1 VASSRNLFE
10 YRSFFFRLK
19 NQTLTKFFFH
29 DIVRLGFD
37 FDSKQIVEGEDK
49 MKIWR
54 FVLIGLIVFLLPVYV
69 FSQPPVSKAAPSP
82 PSTLGNLRLS
92 LIDGDVQIKTVDTGD
107 WVPTSIN
114 MPLREGDELWVP
126 EAGRSEIQLVPATSV
141 RLDQNSA
148 LAVMTVKRDSAQF
161 YLTQG
166 RAYLNFNPGRGGMIQ
181 LDTPISST
189 RAYGRAVF
197 RVDVDDQGFTDVS
210 VLDGTVYVESKG
222 GKTTVDGGNMLSLKE
237 ETYAELAPLGP
248 ADDWENWNME
258 RDKRVLA
265 WRDSSRYLPEELR
278 GYSSDFDNNG
288 KWVYVKE
295 YGQVWTPTVVVSAE
309 WAPYRVGRWTWIG
322 GDYVWISYEP
332 WGWAPY
338 HYGRWAFMA
347 SIGWCWVPPVRGAVY
362 WGPGFVGWVHTPT
375 YVAWVPLAPREVYYG
390 YGYYGPHSVNLRTVN
405 INTVRITNVYRNVN
419 IHNSITIVNNNT
431 FIRGWGGRLPHDAPS
446 RYTDTG
452 IRENPFLQ
460 HRVHPGRPLIKPE
473 RSTMI
478 AIHREISPARLPPP
492 RIREVNP
499 IRLRETRQIVRDR
512 NVSAFRPG
520 VTPRPLTVKPREG
533 AEIRRPV
540 EPRRVIAPGGETRP
554 GGPGPQGIERKVGP
568 GQRPG
573 GPGPRGGIKPEGG
586 RPAGK
591 IEERKLGPGQKP
603 RGPSP
608 GEGGIHRETGPGGP
622 VRKGP
627 GPEGR
632 GGPARKEGPSGKP
645 E

>member
-1 VASSRNLFE
+1 
-10 YRSFFFRLK
+10 
-19 NQTLTKFFFH
+19 
-29 DIVRLGFD
+29 
-37 FDSKQIVEGEDK
+37 

-54 FVLIGLIVFLLPVYV
+54 LVLVGLILFLLPVYV
-69 FSQPPVSKAAPSP
+69 FSQPPVSKSAPPP

-92 LIDGDVQIKTVDTGD
+92 LIDGDIQIKTVDTGD
-107 WVPTSIN
+107 WVPASIN

-126 EAGRSEIQLVPATSV
+126 EAGRLEIQLVSATYV

-148 LAVMTVKRDSAQF
+148 LAVMTVKRDSAQI

-166 RAYLNFNPGRGGMIQ
+166 HAYLNFNPGRGGMIQ

-189 RAYGRAVF
+189 RVYGRAVF
-197 RVDVDDQGFTDVS
+197 RVDVDEQGFTDIS

-222 GKTTVDGGNMLSLKE
+222 GKTTVDGGSMLSLKE

-248 ADDWENWNME
+248 ADDWENWNTE

-265 WRDSSRYLPEELR
+265 WRDSSRYLPEDLR

-288 KWVYVKE
+288 KWVYLKE

-322 GDYVWISYEP
+322 GDYVWVSYEP

-347 SIGWCWVPPVRGAVY
+347 SIGWCWVPPVRGAVH

-375 YVAWVPLAPREVYYG
+375 YVAWVPLAPREIYYG
-390 YGYYGPHSVNLRTVN
+390 YGYYGPHSVNLHTVN
-405 INTVRITNVYRNVN
+405 INTVRVTNIYRNVN

-431 FIRGWGGRLPHDAPS
+431 FIRGWGGRLPHDAPL
-446 RYTDTG
+446 RYTDTS

-460 HRVHPGRPLIKPE
+460 HRINPGRPLIKPE
-473 RSTMI
+473 RTTMI

-492 RIREVNP
+492 RVREVNP

-512 NVSAFRPG
+512 NVSAFSPG

-533 AEIRRPV
+533 VEMRRAV
-540 EPRRVIAPGGETRP
+540 EPRGVIVPGGQVRP

-568 GQRPG
+568 GQKPG
-573 GPGPRGGIKPEGG
+573 GPGPREGMNPEGGKPSGKIEERKVGPGQKPGGPGPREGIKPEGG

-591 IEERKLGPGQKP
+591 MEDRKIGPGAKP
-603 RGPSP
+603 EGRGP
-608 GEGGIHRETGPGGP
+608 REVGPGGP
-622 VRKGP
+622 VRKGT
-627 GPEGR
+627 EGG
-632 GGPARKEGPSGKP
+632 GGPARKEGPLGKP